1 MTFKAALRLRHR
13 PLAVLL
19 AGLCL
24 LEGCG
29 AGWHQPDDLGAS
41 PLKPRQQVQVWHG
54 GSVDRWHGVQVTADS
69 IAGIPFQRPLDC
81 DSCRVAVSR
90 ATVDSLR
97 LGDPEAAFWKS
108 VGLGLGSILAIGAL
122 ACIGGCPS
130 GD

>member
-1 MTFKAALRLRHR
+1 MPFAAALRLCHR

-19 AGLCL
+19 AGLWF

-29 AGWHQPDDLGAS
+29 AGWHQPAELGAA
-41 PLKPRQQVQVWHG
+41 PLKPRQQVQVWQG
-54 GSVDRWHGVQVTADS
+54 GSVNRWHGVQVTADS

-81 DSCRVAVSR
+81 DSCRVAVPR
-90 ATVDSLR
+90 AAVDSLR

-108 VGLGLGSILAIGAL
+108 IGLGLGSILAIGAL